1 MKFEVVLKKYL
12 WEKVSG
18 PDGLASELN
27 QIFKEEL
34 APILRKLSPKTEEER
49 ILSHS
54 FY

>member
-18 PDGLASELN
+18 PDGLTSELN

-34 APILRKLSPKTEEER
+34 APTLHVCVLI
-49 ILSHS
+49 H
-54 FY
+54 FDHV